1 MDKILKYK
9 KRVILNFVLLL
20 IASVLAVLMILG
32 ASTAFRG
39 NGTAIILLAMFL
51 IQIPLILNL
60 GLSGLKAINDYID
73 NEERRRVASGD
84 DIEELEKEVEEKAR
98 EADEL
103 SFNLTRL
110 EEEMGQFS
118 DLASF
123 GERLLIGISKQIEI
137 VVGMVYVLN
146 DATKKYASIASY
158 AYYSDSTPPE
168 FEEGDGLIGQVVKDK
183 KAMFINE
190 LPAGYI
196 NVISGLG
203 SHKPSYLAII
213 PVIDANKVI
222 GVVELA
228 TFKSIERGLAN
239 RVNDLSKFFGNKAK
253 KLV

>member
-1 MDKILKYK
+1 MDEILKYK
-9 KRVILNFVLLL
+9 KRVIRNFVLLL
-20 IASVLAVLMILG
+20 IASILAVLLVL
-32 ASTAFRG
+32 ASSSAFKG
-39 NGTAIILLAMFL
+39 NGAAIILLGMFL
-51 IQIPLILNL
+51 VQIPLILNL
-60 GLSGLKAINDYID
+60 GLGGLRAINHYLE

-110 EEEMGQFS
+110 EEEMGQFN
-118 DLASF
+118 DLATF
-123 GERLLIGISKQIEI
+123 GERLLVGISKQIEI
-137 VVGMVYVLN
+137 VVGMVYLLN

-158 AYYSDSTPPE
+158 AYYSDKMPPE

-183 KAMFINE
+183 KAMFIDE
-190 LPAGYI
+190 LPAGY
-196 NVISGLG
+196 VKVVSGLG

-228 TFKSIERGLAN
+228 TFKSIERGLSN
-239 RVNDLSKFFGNKAK
+239 RVNDLSKFFGSKAK

>member
-1 MDKILKYK
+1 MDEILKYK

-20 IASVLAVLMILG
+20 IASVLAVLMVLG

-39 NGTAIILLAMFL
+39 NGTAIVLLAMFL

-60 GLSGLKAINDYID
+60 GLSGLRAINHYIE

-110 EEEMGQFS
+110 EEEMGQFN
-118 DLASF
+118 DLATF
-123 GERLLIGISKQIEI
+123 GERLLVGISKQIEI

-146 DATKKYASIASY
+146 DTSKKYAPIASY

-190 LPAGYI
+190 LPAGYV